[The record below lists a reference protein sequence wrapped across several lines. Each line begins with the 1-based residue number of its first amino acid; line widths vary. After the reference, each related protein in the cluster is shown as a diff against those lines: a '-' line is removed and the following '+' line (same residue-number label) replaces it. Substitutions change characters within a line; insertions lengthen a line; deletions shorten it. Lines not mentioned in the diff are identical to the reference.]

1 MKEERKKERELDEE
15 EEEEEEFFCFEE
27 EMFDFSYRRYY
38 REKTTTLVQQHTH
51 THTTFLHFYKD
62 PTKQKKGRKRG
73 KRETKYDQQTAKSLR
88 KGGQEVR

>member
-38 REKTTTLVQQHTH
+38 REKTTGPTTH
-51 THTTFLHFYKD
+51 THTQHFYIF
-62 PTKQKKGRKRG
+62 TKTPQK
-73 KRETKYDQQTAKSLR
+73 
-88 KGGQEVR
+88 